1 MGTML
6 ALKERNIS
14 TVTPHGELHLIPPLT
29 FLKEYARRHEPM
41 GSWAYD
47 TFEELNETF
56 FDCRLSLPLI
66 QWGLTEWGDT
76 YGYYMTEH
84 QKIILHTSLMKKG
97 AKAWTLTDPLTGRKE
112 SNELLG
118 ARFASHVLLHEL
130 MHHANYLDYGLEYMK
145 HRKCH
150 NCQPW
155 VDEINRIA
163 PLLGLNVK
171 AHVCKQRR
179 IREPGQTKGA
189 GKPTMAPPDDSYIT
203 YKQMYSF
210 PHNLMPSG
218 YYEKATEDLLKVDFK
233 L

>member
-6 ALKERNIS
+6 ALKQRNES
-14 TVTPHGELHLIPPLT
+14 TVTSHEELHLIPPLE
-29 FLKEYARRHEPM
+29 FLKEYAKRHEPM
-41 GSWAYD
+41 GSWAYE

-56 FDCRLSLPLI
+56 FDGRLPLPLI
-66 QWGLTEWGDT
+66 QWGLTEWGDAL
-76 YGYYMTEH
+76 GYYYGDR
-84 QKIILHTSLMKKG
+84 QRILLHPSLINT
-97 AKAWTLTDPLTGRKE
+97 ASKAWGLYK
-112 SNELLG
+112 LLG
-118 ARFASHVLLHEL
+118 AKFASHVLLHEL
-130 MHHANYLDYGLEYMK
+130 MHHANYIDYGLEYMK

-179 IREPGQTKGA
+179 IREPGQIKGA

-210 PHNLMPSG
+210 PHNLMPDG